1 MSSWGR
7 TPQFGAA
14 TPAYGNM
21 TPLPGGGGRTPLYGS
36 MTPSHSGDGQFNKI
50 NLLLLLLLLVGGRT
64 PSYNNP
70 GYMTPSHDPSRTPL
84 HGGSAWDPSIT
95 NTPARTDEWSNYGS
109 APSPSGVREK

>member
-1 MSSWGR
+1 MVSLI
-7 TPQFGAA
+7 P
-14 TPAYGNM
+14 
-21 TPLPGGGGRTPLYGS
+21 
-36 MTPSHSGDGQFNKI
+36 
-50 NLLLLLLLLVGGRT
+50 LLLLLLLLLIGGRT

-109 APSPSGVREK
+109 APSPSGVRGERGRENINYTAAY